1 MSDIW
6 TLVYVLLVLAAAV
19 AARVLAAGMAGTK
32 SRKFRFGMMAGL
44 FFLYTMGLFIVL
56 YSVYDEMLGKDF
68 GLAEYHQMVTIA
80 ILGYNTAVFIMGCIS
95 YVRNRKHRLS
105 DAEKMKLQ
113 DM

>member
-1 MSDIW
+1 MSNTW
-6 TLVYVLLVLAAAV
+6 TFVFVVLVLAVAV

-32 SRKFRFGMMAGL
+32 SRKFRFGMVAGL
-44 FFLYTMGLFIVL
+44 FFLYTMGLFMVL

-68 GLAEYHQMVTIA
+68 EMAEYHEMVTIA

-95 YVRNRKHRLS
+95 YVRNGKHRLS
-105 DAEKMKLQ
+105 DAEKMKLL